1 MTGAGGHLA
10 SVDSS
15 SLAAASAARPWFPA
29 LAAVDTIH
37 PAARQTQVTQHLSAA
52 HLIPH
57 APIKNVQ
64 IPASKWLNRV
74 LIKILKQVNSERE
87 GERRGSVGKHVN
99 INARRA
105 HVHVPQ
111 AVAGFRRCS
120 SRRQVRVGRS
130 QPATVSSPS
139 AADRHGRRHSPS
151 FRWLS
156 AVAVNSNST

>member
-15 SLAAASAARPWFPA
+15 SQAAASAARPWFPA

-99 INARRA
+99 INTRCAWITRTSSSS
-105 HVHVPQ
+105 
-111 AVAGFRRCS
+111 GFS
-120 SRRQVRVGRS
+120 KV
-130 QPATVSSPS
+130 
-139 AADRHGRRHSPS
+139 
-151 FRWLS
+151 
-156 AVAVNSNST
+156 